1 MEKLNKIRERFKT
14 LKEESVIDCN
24 FDKLKMETQFNNTY
38 TIMKWIN
45 YKSEWNEVYRVYDSK
60 RKDQYRKLYTFYKLE
75 SDLKI
80 NTAAELSLFIESD
93 LQYTEIFGIC
103 IVLKEVIQYINDVV
117 ENLKGKG
124 WEITRWLNYQ
134 AFINGV
140 KL

>member
-1 MEKLNKIRERFKT
+1 MEKLNKIRERFKS

-45 YKSEWNEVYRVYDSK
+45 YKSEWNQVYRVYEEK
-60 RKDQYRKLYTFYKLE
+60 RKIQYRKLYTFYKLE

-80 NTAAELSLFIESD
+80 STAAELQLFIESD
-93 LQYTEIFGIC
+93 LQYTEIFGIT

-124 WEITRWLNYQ
+124 FECNRYLTYLQ
-134 AFINGV
+134 FINGV
-140 KL
+140 K